1 MKTIVEHK
9 KALLGIETLLE
20 LETYVEDNM
29 SINDYSLP
37 AIKEVTAFRNRLLK
51 KYNAKPKPKKKVK
64 DSHNQQNIY

>member
-9 KALLGIETLLE
+9 KSLIEIETLLE
-20 LETYVEDNM
+20 LQTYVEDNM
-29 SINDYSLP
+29 STKDYSLP

-51 KYNAKPKPKKKVK
+51 KYNAKPKLKKKNK